1 VSSGGSDGQPQLL
14 RAVGF
19 WALTAAVVNLSIG
32 GSIYVLQGIF
42 AGTLG
47 VAAPLAFLLGGLVF
61 APVTMCVAAA
71 GSRISATGGPYV
83 YVRAAFGPL
92 PSFVTGGIFWISN
105 FAGAAGLAAALLDQ
119 AAQIAPSLSH
129 ALPRGV
135 AAGTTYFLLCALNA
149 RGIRTG
155 AMAIILLAVVKLLP
169 LLLLVTLGSFS
180 MQAANFHGA
189 ATLTWSSFGS
199 AMVLVIFC
207 YSGMEIALS
216 PSGEIHDPSRVVPR
230 ATLIAMAAVVLLAV
244 SLQIVAQGVL
254 GGHLAN
260 NPAPL
265 AAVAAT
271 LVPGSYGAVLL
282 AASISM
288 FGMLQGDLVGSSRL
302 LYALARDGYLP
313 SILSHVTERRRVPL
327 PALIAHATVVVLVA
341 TVGTFK
347 SLALVSG
354 GAMAIVYIGCCAA
367 AWQLQ
372 KQDTREAGAPFV
384 LPGGPW
390 IPLLTSTTLLVIVL
404 ALGRSEWKAIC
415 YALLVV
421 MALYGIARWRRTHRG
436 FDTTQAWSPP
446 SDGRARGQFSGASR
460 PPTSG

>member
-1 VSSGGSDGQPQLL
+1 MNHPERMVAASKHAVTSGASARQPQPQLL
-14 RAVGF
+14 RAFGF
-19 WALTAAVVNLSIG
+19 AALTAAVINVSIG

-47 VAAPLAFLLGGLVF
+47 VAAPLAFLCGGLVF
-61 APVTMCVAAA
+61 APVTLCLAAA

-83 YVRAAFGPL
+83 YVRAAFGPF

-105 FAGAAGLAAALLDQ
+105 FAGAAGVTAALMDQ
-119 AAQIAPSLSH
+119 AAQTVPSMSQ

-135 AAGTTYFLLCALNA
+135 AAGTIYFLLCLLNA
-149 RGIRTG
+149 RGIRT
-155 AMAIILLAVVKLLP
+155 AAIAIILLAAVKLLP
-169 LLLLVTLGSFS
+169 LVLLAVLGSFA
-180 MQAANFHGA
+180 MHAANFHGA

-216 PSGEIHDPSRVVPR
+216 PSGEINDPSRVVPR
-230 ATLIAMAAVVLLAV
+230 ATLIGMAAVVLLAV

-254 GGHLAN
+254 GDHLAN

-265 AAVAAT
+265 AAVAAS
-271 LVPGSYGAVLL
+271 LLPGSYGSILL
-282 AASISM
+282 AAGISM
-288 FGMLQGDLVGSSRL
+288 FGFLQGDLVGSSRL

-327 PALIAHATVVVLVA
+327 PALIAHATVVALVA
-341 TVGTFK
+341 TLGTFK
-347 SLALVSG
+347 SLLLVSG
-354 GAMAIVYIGCCAA
+354 GAMAIVYIACCAA
-367 AWQLQ
+367 AWRLQ
-372 KQDTREAGAPFV
+372 NQDTREAGVPFV

-390 IPLLTSTTLLVIVL
+390 IPLLTCVALLLIVL
-404 ALGRSEWKAIC
+404 AVERPEWKALG

-421 MALYGIARWRRTHRG
+421 IALYGIARWRRSQRKLET
-436 FDTTQAWSPP
+436 AE
-446 SDGRARGQFSGASR
+446 A
-460 PPTSG
+460 